1 MNTTNSYSIR
11 LIIYAAIILFIWI
24 FYPFAAVWLQKTE
37 SLDFFEK
44 IGPFG
49 DSFGA
54 LNTLFAGL
62 AFAGIIVT
70 IRQQSEDL
78 KSTQQEIKNTNRE
91 FARQIIENALFG
103 YANFMRKV
111 LPTNHL
117 VLIAEIL
124 RETERFNELAKQYE
138 QKKTTPSYWLELEKC
153 INSIREKLKEFATW
167 RSTFAGWCRKI
178 NSEMKNAAWPEE
190 LNDFEKHYQ
199 SRLWEL
205 LTKDERRVLF
215 LQFAFYIDPATNKDW
230 INHEKLASKTKCM
243 ERFTVNFDKK
253 SYNALLRALHL
264 PGKREIGYKLEDG
277 TKLKELMNEIHTAA
291 NNQLTYELPKEE
303 KKNKDTSSQ

>member
-1 MNTTNSYSIR
+1 MNTINSYSIR
-11 LIIYAAIILFIWI
+11 LIIYAAIILLIWI

-37 SLDFFEK
+37 SLDFFGK

-78 KSTQQEIKNTNRE
+78 KATRQEIKNTNRQ
-91 FARQIIENALFG
+91 FAKQIIENALFG

-167 RSTFAGWCRKI
+167 RSTFAGWCHKI
-178 NSEMKNAAWPEE
+178 NSEMKNAACPEE
-190 LNDFEKHYQ
+190 LNDFEKRYQ

-215 LQFAFYIDPATNKDW
+215 LQFAFYINPETNVDW
-230 INHEKLASKTKCM
+230 KQHVKYASETKCIK
-243 ERFTVNFDKK
+243 RFVCNFDSK
-253 SYNALLRALHL
+253 SYNALLEALHL
-264 PGKREIGYKLEDG
+264 PGDRNKNYALYSIEPLQKHMEKIH
-277 TKLKELMNEIHTAA
+277 NESCTMR
-291 NNQLTYELPKEE
+291 YVLPKEQNE
-303 KKNKDTSSQ
+303 VSNSTPK